1 MRPSTDSAFT
11 RGPSIPSIAGRKV
24 SANRTEQT
32 TTIAAP
38 SPIERMAGNG
48 KTTRPDSPI
57 ATASPEKRTAL
68 PLVPTAFSVACST
81 VRPRASSSRK
91 RLTMNSE

>member
-1 MRPSTDSAFT
+1 MMPSTDSAFT

-24 SANRTEQT
+24 RPNRTEQT

-38 SPIERMAGNG
+38 RPIERMAGNG
-48 KTTRPDSPI
+48 NTMRPERPI
-57 ATASPEKRTAL
+57 ATASPEKSTAL
-68 PLVPTAFSVACST
+68 PAVPTAFSVACST
-81 VRPRASSSRK
+81 VRPRASSSRN